1 MSMSISSFTK
11 QHPFLLVGLLETA
24 VVAVFLVAFLVI
36 RNVIITMS
44 ASDID
49 LVLNGIAYAVLA
61 VGTILLLNRL
71 KWWKVAGFRRPYRW
85 YFILLFWLPLLP
97 LGLNFVGG
105 MKLATIEPWR
115 IGIFGA
121 ISLLVGFVEE
131 GIFRG
136 VMVRSLYVKGI
147 WTAAV
152 VSSVLFGL
160 AHSVNFMLGE
170 DIQAVALQLVY
181 TTTIYGFASAAL
193 VIYTGTLW
201 PIVVIHFLIDF
212 VSWLQA
218 GTTLKTTGVTFGD
231 IFITV
236 VGSVLAIGYGI
247 VLLVLANRV
256 KRRQPEVQAIR

>member
-1 MSMSISSFTK
+1 MSISSFTK

-24 VVAVFLVAFLVI
+24 VIATFLVAFLVL
-36 RNVIITMS
+36 RNVLLPMN

-61 VGTILLLNRL
+61 AGTILLLNRL
-71 KWWKVAGFRRPYRW
+71 KWWDAAGFRRPYRW
-85 YFILLFWLPLLP
+85 YFVLLFWLPLLP
-97 LGLNFVGG
+97 LGLNFIGG
-105 MKLATIEPWR
+105 MKLVALEPWR
-115 IGIFGA
+115 IGLFGI

-136 VMVRSLYVKGI
+136 VMVRALYAKGI

-160 AHSVNFMLGE
+160 AHSVNFVLGE
-170 DIQAVALQLVY
+170 DVQSVALQLVF

-193 VIYTGTLW
+193 FIYTGTIW
-201 PIVVIHFLIDF
+201 PIVVIHFLVDF
-212 VSWLQA
+212 FSWLQA
-218 GTTLKTTGVTFGD
+218 GTSLATTGVTFGD

-236 VGSVLAIGYGI
+236 VGGVLAIGYGTI
-247 VLLVLANRV
+247 LLVLANRV
-256 KRRQPEVQAIR
+256 KQDQSEIQSMR